1 MPGEGELNEPE
12 TSNGALFRSRSGRRR
27 DLCSAEGHGVA
38 SLDSPGATHLS
49 IHADVDFVVACRC
62 AQDPAVLREIS
73 LRKCGHDAAR
83 TVVGDREH
91 DVVADPKFSPHP
103 SGLHEL
109 GVIVLGTHDDV
120 GPEAP
125 DLEAAL
131 RVELS
136 QP

>member
-38 SLDSPGATHLS
+38 SLDPPGATHLS
-49 IHADVDFVVACRC
+49 IHADVCFVVACRC

-73 LRKCGHDAAR
+73 LRS
-83 TVVGDREH
+83 VVTTQRGQWSMISSTTS
-91 DVVADPKFSPHP
+91 SPIRSSRP
-103 SGLHEL
+103 TQLVSTNS

-120 GPEAP
+120 RPEAP

-136 QP
+136 

>member
-1 MPGEGELNEPE
+1 VKEEWP
-12 TSNGALFRSRSGRRR
+12 TAR

-38 SLDSPGATHLS
+38 SLDSPGATHFC

-62 AQDPAVLREIS
+62 AQDPAVLGEIS
-73 LRKCGHDAAR
+73 LRKGGHDAAR
-83 TVVGDREH
+83 AVVGDLEF
-91 DVVADPKFSPHP
+91 DVVADPKFSLHP
-103 SGLHEL
+103 AGLHEL
-109 GVIVLGTHDDV
+109 GVIVVGTHGDV
-120 GPEAP
+120 GPESP